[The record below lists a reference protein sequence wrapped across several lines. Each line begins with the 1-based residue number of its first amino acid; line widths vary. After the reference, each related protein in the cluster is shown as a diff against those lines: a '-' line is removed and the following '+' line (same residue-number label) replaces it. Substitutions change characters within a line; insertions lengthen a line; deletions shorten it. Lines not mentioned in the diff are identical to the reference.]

1 MRKRLLAML
10 SIVALVL
17 ALVLPSPA
25 FAASKGARPFQTSP
39 APTKAQADQKACS
52 DAATVTKG
60 GSECGSTKMSGAT
73 GRALKVVNSGKG

>member
-1 MRKRLLAML
+1 MRKRLLSIL

-25 FAASKGARPFQTSP
+25 FAASKDPRLSEASAAPNQT
-39 APTKAQADQKACS
+39 QIDLQACS
-52 DAATVTKG
+52 DAATESKG

-73 GRALKVVNSGKG
+73 SRALKTVAGGKG